1 MDLKYVRSELRKL
14 SEIVEGWNANQEIGS
29 LERDLVLDKLRTLY
43 EAVRFGAEAE
53 PPAADASGQEPFP
66 TEIPVSLDLGEVLS
80 IESLSVAEPELPS
93 LSGSGPEPES
103 GFIAPLAGL
112 PVAESGADFPDCD
125 TAVAET
131 VAESVLDS
139 VPADGQEPAGGVGG
153 PAASRTISDWKRK
166 GTNPSADKIL
176 KICEVLKVTPYELLG
191 ENETERNAGNPEMS
205 AGNETE
211 KIILEGF
218 RNLSDRKKERILGY
232 LAALQED

>member
-1 MDLKYVRSELRKL
+1 MISEKIAQ
-14 SEIVEGWNANQEIGS
+14 ENKVEPEKEQEIS
-29 LERDLVLDKLRTLY
+29 E
-43 EAVRFGAEAE
+43 
-53 PPAADASGQEPFP
+53 
-66 TEIPVSLDLGEVLS
+66 
-80 IESLSVAEPELPS
+80 
-93 LSGSGPEPES
+93 
-103 GFIAPLAGL
+103 
-112 PVAESGADFPDCD
+112 
-125 TAVAET
+125 ET
-131 VAESVLDS
+131 GISQS
-139 VPADGQEPAGGVGG
+139 
-153 PAASRTISDWKRK
+153 TISDWKRK